1 MDTGYSWSG
10 IADAGAASYRSV
22 SLNQGGGWCYAGAD
36 GERLR
41 GRHTW
46 CLDVH
51 NAGGCCRATTGRCAG
66 YGVLPMIAYE
76 MDAGYRR
83 SGIADSSATG
93 YRSVRQDKGCGWSYT

>member
-1 MDTGYSWSG
+1 MIAYESDAGYIRSG

-51 NAGGCCRATTGRCAG
+51 NAGRCC
-66 YGVLPMIAYE
+66 
-76 MDAGYRR
+76 
-83 SGIADSSATG
+83 
-93 YRSVRQDKGCGWSYT
+93 